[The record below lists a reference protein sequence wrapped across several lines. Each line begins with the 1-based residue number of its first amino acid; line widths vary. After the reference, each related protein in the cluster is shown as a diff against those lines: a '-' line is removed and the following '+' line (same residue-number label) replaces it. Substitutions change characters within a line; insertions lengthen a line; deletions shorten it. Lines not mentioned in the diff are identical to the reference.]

1 MNEGVAFDQEK
12 IQDIIIN
19 LCFSP
24 EGETLSFLP
33 KIKKEKIIVIAG
45 PTGCGKTELSLIIA
59 KNLGCEIVSADSMQV
74 YKEMDIGTAK
84 ILPEQRQNIPHHL
97 IDILDLKDSFSVADF
112 SYEAR
117 RVCDS
122 ISARNKVPVVVGG
135 SGFYLRSFI
144 YGPPAGPPSV
154 SGIRQN
160 LENQIKKNGPELLYN
175 KLESLDPEYASTI
188 TPRDTHKIVRALEI
202 MSITD
207 EKVSNLS
214 WNNRKE
220 WSQYDFCCWFLHRS
234 KPLLYQRIE
243 ERCDEMLKKGLL
255 DEVKTLEKKGLKE
268 NSSASQSIGYRHCLK
283 YLNSKQTPQDYNE
296 MVRSFKVDS
305 RRYAKRQFTWFKK
318 EPLFRWISVEDHDLE
333 TVADI
338 IMNEYSSR
346 T

>member
-1 MNEGVAFDQEK
+1 MTK
-12 IQDIIIN
+12 
-19 LCFSP
+19 
-24 EGETLSFLP
+24 
-33 KIKKEKIIVIAG
+33 
-45 PTGCGKTELSLIIA
+45 
-59 KNLGCEIVSADSMQV
+59 
-74 YKEMDIGTAK
+74 
-84 ILPEQRQNIPHHL
+84 
-97 IDILDLKDSFSVADF
+97 
-112 SYEAR
+112 
-117 RVCDS
+117 
-122 ISARNKVPVVVGG
+122 
-135 SGFYLRSFI
+135 
-144 YGPPAGPPSV
+144 PAS
-154 SGIRQN
+154 
-160 LENQIKKNGPELLYN
+160 
-175 KLESLDPEYASTI
+175 SLDPEYASTI

-214 WNNRKE
+214 WNNIKE